1 MESDEGTMVEVDV
14 TNEVKDWV
22 EGLVDNYGIA
32 IRPYYGTAVAL
43 ASKED
48 ASFSGSTSEAMGIEV
63 KVGGDECPL
72 NCKGEKGDLGPQG
85 GPQGVKGE
93 KGEKG
98 DRGPAGLQGPKGS
111 TGAKGDKGDTGQP
124 GLQGYIRVSSSVRR
138 SVGMLANYRLVTAT
152 VNCPVGKFVVGGGG
166 YSGTYNMSMVYSYTT
181 GKNSNREWEV
191 RWVNN
196 SNNSFTGDFTVWA
209 ICVDQPPLTFLPIQP
224 ILPIGP

>member
-48 ASFSGSTSEAMGIEV
+48 ASFSGSTFEAMGIEV

-98 DRGPAGLQGPKGS
+98 DRGPAGL
-111 TGAKGDKGDTGQP
+111 
-124 GLQGYIRVSSSVRR
+124 
-138 SVGMLANYRLVTAT
+138 
-152 VNCPVGKFVVGGGG
+152 
-166 YSGTYNMSMVYSYTT
+166 
-181 GKNSNREWEV
+181 
-191 RWVNN
+191 
-196 SNNSFTGDFTVWA
+196 
-209 ICVDQPPLTFLPIQP
+209 
-224 ILPIGP
+224 